1 MVTEI
6 TEQIL
11 EEYKQYYLEHF
22 GHETNLDEGRGS
34 YSGYIDEII
43 EAINTNT
50 PIPRYPDD
58 LTDIDT

>member
-11 EEYKQYYLEHF
+11 EEYKQSYLEHF